1 LNKSVAI
8 SPLSPSP
15 AARSPAVAWAFAAI
29 AANAHATAGDLAA
42 GDGERGLIATDLF
55 KYLKQ
60 HLNP

>member
-15 AARSPAVAWAFAAI
+15 
-29 AANAHATAGDLAA
+29 ANAHATAGDLAA